1 MAQSARWYRT
11 ERETLT
17 VQRNREFAIFRRGE
31 LRDDALADYRNWLRS
46 AIDDETGELFDE
58 ETIAAATAQGGRYWN
73 EADSLDLVLQARQAA
88 ALWLANQGAVEKA
101 GTGYL
106 RGHHAPLW
114 RVTPL
119 PAVGGSGRV
128 SAKAAA
134 GTVFVGSTTLGD
146 AAAHIATDPAGLRY
160 QVLTTEVVPAS
171 GAATLTLV
179 GLDSGP
185 QTNLASGVLLTWS
198 SPPPQSEPKCET
210 SEQFR
215 GGRLAETDAEL
226 RDRIQDVI
234 RHRPGAGNLAHVRA
248 WARESSVAIEDAF
261 VYASALG
268 PGSTVVAIMQR
279 RSGALGPDARVPTA
293 AVLSSAVSYLVSP
306 GSRVVPGHWHVV
318 VVSAVAEPSD
328 ASVRL
333 ALPRASDSGW
343 LDRKPWPEHVS
354 SPAVVAAVGTSGF
367 DMSADTPPPL
377 GSGSSPSLM
386 RWDRTTSTFEQLSV
400 QSVFSIGTDQYRVVL
415 GGPVTTQAGDYI
427 SPMTPIHGL
436 VSSAAERYY
445 DALGPSEVIAPD
457 TTPFDHRAARFVE
470 PSERFPYRAGS
481 GLALRIADSLD
492 IVASDAELASMVPN
506 SPSIPISPM
515 DGPRF
520 LTLRNLAVY
529 PLD

>member
-1 MAQSARWYRT
+1 V
-11 ERETLT
+11 T
-17 VQRNREFAIFRRGE
+17 VQRNREFATFRRGE
-31 LRDDALADYRNWLRS
+31 LRDDALADFRNWLRS
-46 AIDDETGELFDE
+46 ATDEATGELFDE

-73 EADSLDLVLQARQAA
+73 ESDSLDLVLQARQAA
-88 ALWLANQGAVEKA
+88 ALWLANQGAVEKS

-128 SAKAAA
+128 VARAAA
-134 GTVFVGSTTLGD
+134 GTIYIGSTTLGD
-146 AAAHIATDPAGLRY
+146 SAAHVATDPAGLRY
-160 QVLTTEVVPAS
+160 QVLTTEVVPS
-171 GAATLTLV
+171 NGATTLTLV
-179 GLDSGP
+179 GLDDGP
-185 QTNLASGVLLTWS
+185 QTNLAPGASLAWS
-198 SPPPQSEPKCET
+198 SPPSQSEPTCEA

-226 RDRIQDVI
+226 RDRIRDII

-261 VYASALG
+261 VYACGMG
-268 PGSTVVAIMQR
+268 PGSTVVAITQR
-279 RSGALGPDARVPTA
+279 RSGAVGPLARVPTA

-318 VVSAVAEPSD
+318 IVPAVSEPSD

-333 ALPRASDSGW
+333 ALPRASDHGW
-343 LDRKPWPEHVS
+343 LDRRPWPEHNS
-354 SPAVVAAVGTSGF
+354 YPASATALTTNGF
-367 DMSADTPPPL
+367 DMRSDTPPPL
-377 GSGSSPSLM
+377 GSGSSPGLM
-386 RWDRTTSTFEQLSV
+386 RWNRDTSNFEALAV
-400 QSVFSIGTDQYRVVL
+400 QSVFSLGGDEYRVVL
-415 GGPVTTQAGDYI
+415 EGSAVPEVGDYI
-427 SPMTPIHGL
+427 SPMTSIHEL
-436 VSSAAERYY
+436 ISSAAERYY
-445 DALGPSEVIAPD
+445 DGLGPSEVIAPD

-470 PSERFPYRAGS
+470 PSEKFPYRAGS

-492 IVASDAELASMVPN
+492 IVSSDTDLASMAPK
-506 SPSIPISPM
+506 SPPIPVSPM

-520 LTLRNLAVY
+520 LTLGNLGVY